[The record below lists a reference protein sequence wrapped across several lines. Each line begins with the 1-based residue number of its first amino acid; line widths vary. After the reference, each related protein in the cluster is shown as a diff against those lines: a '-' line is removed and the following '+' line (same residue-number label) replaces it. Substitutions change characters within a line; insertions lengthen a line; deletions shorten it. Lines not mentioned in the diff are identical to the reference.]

1 MYSAREQADILEELQ
16 IKSTTAASK
25 FEGTF
30 EYDIFSSNSIE
41 FAKAEVELEQLYKAA
56 FADTSWGDYLTMR
69 AAESGIIRKSAVSAT
84 GTVTVKGSGT
94 LPTGSIFATAA
105 STQFKTLA
113 TVTISGSTDVAV
125 QAVIAGADGN
135 AAAGEITVIPMSIP
149 GITGVVN
156 AEAMH
161 DGYDEEDDSSLLSRY
176 LTHVRTPG
184 TSGNKYHYM
193 EWATS
198 VSGVGS
204 AKVIPLW
211 DGPGTVKVVI
221 VNYNYEQASDTL
233 VQSVAAY
240 VETVRPIGATV
251 TVASAAPKA
260 INVSVS
266 IDGTLNE
273 SVFKENV
280 KNYFIAIEKNIINSS
295 DTGYVSIA
303 KIGAILL
310 SDNGVN
316 DYSNLKINGES
327 NNIALTSEEIATL
340 GTVTLS

>member
-1 MYSAREQADILEELQ
+1 MYSAREQVEILAELQ
-16 IKSTTAASK
+16 DNSKTAASK

-30 EYDIFSSNSIE
+30 EYDVFSSNSIE
-41 FAKAEVELEQLYKAA
+41 FAKTEVELEQLYKAA

-69 AAESGIIRKSAVSAT
+69 AAESGIVRKDAVSAS
-84 GTVTVKGSGT
+84 GTVTVKGNGT
-94 LPTGSIFATAA
+94 LPNGSIFATAA

-113 TVTISGSTDVAV
+113 TVIISGSTDVAV

-135 AAAGEITVIPMSIP
+135 VAAGEITVIPMSIP

-161 DGYDEEDDSSLLSRY
+161 DGYDEEDDSGLLSRY

-198 VSGVGS
+198 VSGVGA

-211 DGPGTVKVVI
+211 NGPGTVKVVI
-221 VNYNYEQASDTL
+221 VNDNYEQASDTL
-233 VQSVAAY
+233 VKNVTDY
-240 VETVRPIGATV
+240 IEEVRPIGATV
-251 TVASAAPKA
+251 TIASAAPKV
-260 INVSVS
+260 INISVTV
-266 IDGTLNE
+266 DGTLNE
-273 SVFKENV
+273 TTFKTNV
-280 KNYFIAIEKNIINSS
+280 KNYFVELEKNIINSS
-295 DTGYVSIA
+295 ASAYISIA

-310 SDNGVN
+310 TDTGVN
-316 DYSNLKINGES
+316 DYSNLKM
-327 NNIALTSEEIATL
+327 NNETVNISLTSEEIATL
-340 GTVTLS
+340 GTVTVS

>member
-16 IKSTTAASK
+16 NKSTIAASK

-41 FAKAEVELEQLYKAA
+41 FAKTEVELEQLYKAA

-69 AAESGIIRKSAVSAT
+69 AAESGIIRKDAVHSI
-84 GTVTVKGSGT
+84 GNVIVKGTGT
-94 LPTGSIFATAA
+94 LPTGSIFATKAG
-105 STQFKTLA
+105 TQFKSLSTVSIVESA
-113 TVTISGSTDVAV
+113 TIAV
-125 QAVIAGADGN
+125 QAVIAGEAGN
-135 AAAGEITVIPMSIP
+135 VSAGEITLIPMSIP
-149 GITGVVN
+149 GINSVIN
-156 AEAMH
+156 EEAMH
-161 DGYDEEDDSSLLSRY
+161 DGYDEENDSSLLSRY
-176 LTHVRTPG
+176 LVHVRTPG
-184 TSGNKYHYM
+184 TSGNKYHYL

-198 VSGVGS
+198 VSGVSS

-211 DGPGTVKVVI
+211 NGAGTVKVVI
-221 VNYNYEQASDTL
+221 VNNNYEQASDTL
-233 VQSVAAY
+233 VKSVADY
-240 VETVRPIGATV
+240 IETVRPIGATV
-251 TVASAAPKA
+251 TVTSAAPKM
-260 INVSVS
+260 INISAT

-273 SVFKENV
+273 STFKENI
-280 KNYFIAIEKNIINSS
+280 KNYFITIEKNIINSS

-303 KIGAILL
+303 KIGAIIL